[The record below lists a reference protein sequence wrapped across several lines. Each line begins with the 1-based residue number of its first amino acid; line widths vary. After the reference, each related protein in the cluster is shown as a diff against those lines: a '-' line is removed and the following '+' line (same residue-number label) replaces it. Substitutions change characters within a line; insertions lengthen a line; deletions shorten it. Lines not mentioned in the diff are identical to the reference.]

1 MNLNNKTDRV
11 FDLLLVY
18 TLLAKKRKR
27 KKKVTLS
34 DSSYSDFWTQMV
46 TYSIYQQGFEEK
58 VSC

>member
-18 TLLAKKRKR
+18 TLLAKK
-27 KKKVTLS
+27 KKVTLS
-34 DSSYSDFWTQMV
+34 DSSYSVFWTQMV
-46 TYSIYQQGFEEK
+46 TYSIYQQDFEER